1 MKCPHCGHWNRASLP
16 RCFKCGAPLASPP
29 AQQNE
34 QPVQAFQPAQAPQ
47 PAPEAPV
54 QQPVITQ
61 APLQQPAPT
70 QAQVV
75 PTPEKKSQSKE
86 KPAKAP
92 SGKTYIRYN
101 DEGYAT
107 ASVDDRDALARDM
120 QSLQERKQKGILVQ
134 QQLRQNSA
142 RQGIA
147 PTGRHV
153 QSMTGRVDY
162 PPLYRNLVIRE
173 GEEPEGDVRQDAIA
187 VVSSRSAQAEQETL
201 DFTHSPS
208 YAAPSLLRTKKN
220 ARNFGMRRYMRLIAC
235 LVAAVVLIIGI
246 VLLIQSGNPGEP
258 TLQEQVIIDYTI
270 YNDATAHRIKIPAE
284 EGSVIYIKE
293 LRRSYTVTGGYAI
306 VEVEDYKWYEDLELA
321 VEDAVGEEKEAAQK
335 KLDELLQQESITATL
350 TPYIKTT
357 GNVQKPMGQIQFKV
371 EIPQSPLTIITPDT
385 LMDETSTKVYT
396 IEFEV
401 EKNSTVIINGEDL
414 SSLVNTRSG
423 RLNYQASVHPIGDN
437 YFTITTRAPHC
448 RPTTTTV
455 TLYRATQVIPLDLQ
469 ADISDRYSPR
479 LVEDKS
485 KEPDAKGKYPTKEE
499 PMTIHCS
506 TITSA
511 KIEILSDY
519 QNLDLSRLHVD
530 GTFSFEPVFRKI
542 GTNTI
547 TIIASD
553 PNDPSIP
560 PSVVKHDVYYVPIA
574 AVYTPKAWDMCRDY
588 TDFLNNSATRIAN
601 SQIYV
606 CKGTIT
612 EILSEKPQ
620 LAIMTLD
627 DNPSRTVLLE
637 NLSNDEYEV
646 GKRYRVYG
654 DAYGL
659 YDGMPR
665 LIGRYTYPPLD

>member
-1 MKCPHCGHWNRASLP
+1 MKCPQCGHWNRASLP
-16 RCFKCGAPLASPP
+16 RCFKCGAPLPRP
-29 AQQNE
+29 NDAQQPVE
-34 QPVQAFQPAQAPQ
+34 QQ
-47 PAPEAPV
+47 PAPSVQEQPMISAAPV
-54 QQPVITQ
+54 QQP
-61 APLQQPAPT
+61 APA
-70 QAQVV
+70 
-75 PTPEKKSQSKE
+75 EKKPARE
-86 KPAKAP
+86 KAAKAP

-101 DEGYAT
+101 ENGYAT
-107 ASVDDRDALARDM
+107 TSVDDRDALARDM
-120 QSLQERKQKGILVQ
+120 QSLQERKQKGFIVQ

-142 RQGIA
+142 QQGIA

-153 QSMTGRVDY
+153 QSMTGRIDY
-162 PPLYRNLVIRE
+162 PPLYKNLVIRE
-173 GEEPEGDVRQDAIA
+173 EEEAEGDVRQDAIA
-187 VVSSRSAQAEQETL
+187 VVSSRSTAQAEQETL

-208 YAAPSLLRTKKN
+208 YAAPSLLRSKKN

-235 LVAAVVLIIGI
+235 LLAIVVLVGGAIWFIRSNTTSD
-246 VLLIQSGNPGEP
+246 VS
-258 TLQEQVIIDYTI
+258 LQDQVIIDYTI
-270 YNDATAHRIKIPAE
+270 YNDVAAHRIKIPAD

-293 LRRSYTVTGGYAI
+293 LRRNYTVTGGYAV
-306 VEVEDYKWYEDLELA
+306 VEVEDYKWYEELELA
-321 VEDAVGEEKEAAQK
+321 VEDAVGEEKAAAQK
-335 KLDELLQQESITATL
+335 KLDELLKQKSITATI
-350 TPYIKTT
+350 TPSIKTA
-357 GNVQKPMGQIQFKV
+357 GNVQKPMGQIHFEV
-371 EIPQSPLTIITPDT
+371 EIPQSPLTVITPDT
-385 LMDETSTKVYT
+385 LMAETSTKQFT

-401 EKNSTVIINGEDL
+401 ERNSTVIINGEDH

-423 RLNYQASVHPIGDN
+423 RLNYQASVQPIGDN
-437 YFTITTRAPHC
+437 HFTITTRAQHC
-448 RPTTTTV
+448 RPTTVTV
-455 TLYRATQVIPLDLQ
+455 TLYRAPQVIPLDLQ
-469 ADISDRYSPR
+469 ADINNRYSPR
-479 LVEDKS
+479 LVEDTS
-485 KEPDAKGKYPTKEE
+485 KTPDAKGKYPMMEE
-499 PMTIHCS
+499 PMTIRCS

-519 QNLDLSRLHVD
+519 RNLDLSRLAVD

-547 TIIASD
+547 TIVASD
-553 PNDPSIP
+553 PNDPSVP

-574 AVYTPKAWDMCRDY
+574 TVYTPKAWDMCRDY

-659 YDGMPR
+659 YNGMPR
-665 LIGRYTYPPLD
+665 LIGRYTYLPLD